1 MTKSYPRFTLAD
13 SIKIEGPG
21 LHYGEPVAVTLHP
34 GESGFAFRLGGQRIE
49 AHPSEVTDTRRCTQ
63 LGSVATVEHVLSAL
77 AGMGV
82 TDAEIEV
89 EGGELPACDGC
100 SLPYVH
106 AIQSAGLASC
116 GSVEVEGPFAR
127 VFLQDLPIK
136 IAIGRGEG
144 WWRCIFELDGYAHGR
159 QEVEL
164 AWSPEAYAREI
175 APARTVVLEEELPMI
190 KAAGL
195 GKGLS
200 EESCLAI
207 GRGGFLNEPRFAD
220 EPTRHKLLDLIGDLA
235 LSGVPIAHLDVV
247 GERCGHASNVRAAQ
261 KLVESVAVTRRG

>member
-21 LHYGEPVAVTLHP
+21 LHSGEPVAVTLHP
-34 GESGFAFRLGGQRIE
+34 GETGFAFRLGGQRIE

-63 LGSVATVEHVLSAL
+63 LGPVATVEHVLSAL

-89 EGGELPACDGC
+89 VGGELPAGDGC

-106 AIQSAGLASC
+106 AIQAVGMASC
-116 GSVEVEGPFAR
+116 GSLEVEGPFAR

-261 KLVESVAVTRRG
+261 KLVESVAVTRRT